1 MASTIQIRV
10 DDELK
15 KKSDRLFKDLG
26 TDTTSAIR
34 IFLTQAVANNGFP
47 FEIKRNSVDVNPY
60 MAMTEDEMLERL
72 SLAREH
78 SEKGMQREATTVI
91 SDMRSKYGL

>member
-10 DDELK
+10 DDDLK
-15 KKSDRLFKDLG
+15 KKSDKLFKDLG

-47 FEIKRNSVDVNPY
+47 FEIKKNPVDTNPY
-60 MAMTEDEMLERL
+60 TVMNESEMLEKL
-72 SLAREH
+72 ILAREH
-78 SEKGMQREATTVI
+78 SAEGKQREVLTVI
-91 SDMRSKYGL
+91 SDMRSNYGL

>member
-1 MASTIQIRV
+1 MPSTIQIRV
-10 DDELK
+10 DDDLK

-34 IFLTQAVANNGFP
+34 IFLTQAVANYGFP
-47 FEIKRNSVDVNPY
+47 FEIQRNTTSSFA
-60 MAMTEDEMLERL
+60 AMSEDELLEKL
-72 SLAREH
+72 SAAREH
-78 SEKGMQREATTVI
+78 SAQGKQREAKAVI